1 MTDQEENLIASISYA
16 MYSDDDDIIIDVAVS
31 DYNEESVDAISKIL
45 DTLSKES
52 ATVQT
57 IAMIKE
63 GLVNSGHEELLIPL
77 LTKIGKSFL
86 RNASQS
92 DRPCISPSDML

>member
-57 IAMIKE
+57 IAMIRE
-63 GLVNSGHEELLIPL
+63 GLVNNGHEELLIPL
-77 LTKIGKSFL
+77 LTKIGKNFL
-86 RNASQS
+86 RNTSQS
-92 DRPCISPSDML
+92 DKPCISPSDML